1 MRCAGYSASTS
12 PDMTR
17 EFLASAAD
25 IECCDLVT
33 RGHRTGREHR
43 IEIWFGVID
52 GRVCLI
58 SGNGESAHWYRNLL
72 SDGGVSLVFGDT
84 TLRGRARAV
93 VDAAERRHIGDLMRA
108 KYQWDGDPEIGLT
121 YDAWCYA
128 VPAVWVEFD

>member
-1 MRCAGYSASTS
+1 
-12 PDMTR
+12 MTR
-17 EFLASAAD
+17 EFLASVAD

-33 RGHRTGREHR
+33 RGHRTGCEHR

-52 GRVCLI
+52 DRVCLI
-58 SGNGESAHWYRNLL
+58 SGNGASAHWYRNLL

-93 VDAAERRHIGDLMRA
+93 VEAAERRAIGDLMRA

-121 YDAWCYA
+121 YDAWCYS